1 MLWHSCCPHGISW
14 QQPQLHDIWLLHAPT
29 ILLLSYYNKHNT
41 TFCWVLAVLWV
52 RICLQMT
59 VVMLHFQFSLFNI
72 HTLLKKKQ
80 TRASRSMKFI
90 FGFIF
95 GIIKNIWKYPIKII
109 QLVAIRNIVKRHFL
123 LPDYSHALRSNQNTL
138 LWFKLRM

>member
-41 TFCWVLAVLWV
+41 SFCWVLAVLWV

-59 VVMLHFQFSLFNI
+59 VSCYI
-72 HTLLKKKQ
+72 CKTLSSYMISTRFWQK
-80 TRASRSMKFI
+80 TRASRSMKFN
-90 FGFIF
+90 FGFIS
-95 GIIKNIWKYPIKII
+95 GIIKNIWKCSIKLV
-109 QLVAIRNIVKRHFL
+109 QLVVIKNIIKVIRVWIFF
-123 LPDYSHALRSNQNTL
+123 TL
-138 LWFKLRM
+138 SLTTEY